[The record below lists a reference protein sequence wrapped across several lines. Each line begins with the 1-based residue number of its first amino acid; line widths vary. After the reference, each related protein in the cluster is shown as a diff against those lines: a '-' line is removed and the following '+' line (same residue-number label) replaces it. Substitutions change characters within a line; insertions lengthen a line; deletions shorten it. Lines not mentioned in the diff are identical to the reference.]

1 MLLNL
6 RIGTRLALGFGVV
19 IATTVAAFVAALVL
33 GMQSQA
39 ETVRLAREAQSRVAQ
54 VTTMRASQIQAVSS
68 IRSAGLRSDS
78 ADANRDIADYR
89 AAMKLVTDGEAA
101 FAALRLTSAE
111 TAALE
116 RCKALRQQASALAEE
131 AVKFAATFASEEV
144 AKVLSTQYG
153 PLQAQWAAGLAG
165 LAQLQQQAADA
176 NEQVIAAQSRRTAV
190 LLAALLA
197 AVTLGT
203 VIFAV
208 AVTRSVTGPL
218 RRAAA
223 VAESV
228 AGGDL
233 SVEIQ
238 VEGKDEV
245 SVLLS
250 SLQLMTIQLA
260 AMVHDVR
267 ESAGS
272 INDASDEIS
281 AGTQDLSLRTE
292 NQATSLAHTTS
303 VITELSQAV
312 SRNSQNAESVRRLAD
327 RTGEFA
333 VQGGVSMG
341 QVVETMGGISESS
354 KRVGEII
361 GVIDGIAFQTN
372 ILALNAAIEAARA
385 GEQGRG
391 FAVVAHEVR
400 ALAQRVSTASM
411 EVRQLVIESSERVG
425 SGAKLVG
432 DLGLTM
438 QELIIGVDE
447 VRSLVKEISEASARQ
462 GAGIVDARAS
472 IETIDDATQANAAMV
487 EQMAASAVSLTGQ
500 TQRLTDILARFRL
513 GGDVALKAVD
523 VTSFML

>member
-19 IATTVAAFVAALVL
+19 IAITVAVFVAAVL
-33 GMQSQA
+33 LGLQSQA
-39 ETVRLAREAQSRVAQ
+39 ETVRSARDAQARVAL
-54 VTTMRASQIQAVSS
+54 VTTMRASQLQAVSS
-68 IRSAGLRSDS
+68 IRSAGLRTDS
-78 ADANRDIADYR
+78 AEANRDIADYR
-89 AAMKLVTDGEAA
+89 AAMKQLTQGEAA
-101 FAALRLTSAE
+101 FAALPLGSAE
-111 TAALE
+111 KAALD
-116 RCKALRQQASALAEE
+116 RCAALRLQASPFAEE

-144 AKVLSTQYG
+144 ATLLSKQYG
-153 PLQAQWAAGLAG
+153 PVQAQWAAELQQ
-165 LAQLQQQAADA
+165 LAQLQQDAADV
-176 NEQVIAAQSRRTAV
+176 NELRIAVQSRRTSL
-190 LLAALLA
+190 LLAILLTVA
-197 AVTLGT
+197 TLGT
-203 VIFAV
+203 ALFAV
-208 AVTRSVTGPL
+208 AVTRSVTVPL
-218 RRAAA
+218 KRAAA

-233 SVEIQ
+233 SVEIR

-245 SVLLS
+245 SVLLG
-250 SLQLMTIQLA
+250 SLQMMTIQLA

-292 NQATSLAHTTS
+292 KQASSLEQTTG
-303 VITELSQAV
+303 VIAELSQAV
-312 SRNSQNAESVRRLAD
+312 TRNSQNADTVRRLAD
-327 RTGEFA
+327 RTGDFA
-333 VQGGVSMG
+333 AQGGVSMG
-341 QVVETMGGISESS
+341 HVVETMAGISASS

-391 FAVVAHEVR
+391 FAVVAKEVR
-400 ALAQRVSTASM
+400 ALAQRVSTASE
-411 EVRQLVIESSERVG
+411 EVRQLVAESTERVG

-438 QELIIGVDE
+438 QDLIIGVDE
-447 VRSLVKEISEASARQ
+447 VRGLVKEISAASALQ
-462 GAGIVDARAS
+462 GEGIVQARSS
-472 IETIDDATQANAAMV
+472 IEKIDDATQANAAMV

-500 TQRLTDILARFRL
+500 TQRLNDILARFRL
-513 GGDVALKAVD
+513 GGDAEPQAVD
-523 VTSFML
+523 VASFML

>member
-19 IATTVAAFVAALVL
+19 IATTVAAFVAAVVV
-33 GMQSQA
+33 GQQSQA
-39 ETVRLAREAQSRVAQ
+39 ETAASAREAQARVAQ
-54 VTTMRASQIQAVSS
+54 VTAMRARQLQAVSS
-68 IRSAGLRSDS
+68 IRSAGLRADS
-78 ADANRDIADYR
+78 ADANRDIAEYR
-89 AAMKLVTDGEAA
+89 AAMKQVTDGETA
-101 FAALRLTSAE
+101 FAALPLGNAE
-111 TAALE
+111 KAALE
-116 RCKALRQQASALAEE
+116 RCAALRLQASAFAEE

-153 PLQAQWAAGLAG
+153 PVQAQWAAELAR
-165 LAQLQQQAADA
+165 LAQLQQQAAEV
-176 NEQVIAAQSRRTAV
+176 NELVIAAQSRRTALV
-190 LLAALLA
+190 LAGLLTAA
-197 AVTLGT
+197 TLGT
-203 VIFAV
+203 IIFAV
-208 AVTRSVTGPL
+208 GVTRSVTGPL
-218 RRAAA
+218 QRAAS

-233 SVEIQ
+233 SVEIH

-245 SVLLS
+245 SVLLG
-250 SLQLMTIQLA
+250 SLQMMTIQLA

-292 NQATSLAHTTS
+292 KQASSLEHTAG
-303 VITELSQAV
+303 VIAELSEAV
-312 SRNSQNAESVRRLAD
+312 TRNSQNAETVRQLAD
-327 RTGEFA
+327 RTGDFA
-333 VQGGVSMG
+333 KQSGVSMG
-341 QVVETMGGISESS
+341 QVVDTMTGISASS

-391 FAVVAHEVR
+391 FAVVANEVR
-400 ALAQRVSTASM
+400 ALAHRVSVASK
-411 EVRQLVIESSERVG
+411 EVRQLVVDSTERVG

-438 QELIIGVDE
+438 QDLILGVDE
-447 VRSLVKEISEASARQ
+447 VRSLVKEISAASALQ
-462 GAGIVDARAS
+462 GEGIVQARGS
-472 IETIDDATQANAAMV
+472 IEKIDDATQANAAMV

-500 TQRLTDILARFRL
+500 TQRLNDILARFRL
-513 GGDVALKAVD
+513 GGDGATEAVD
-523 VTSFML
+523 VASFML